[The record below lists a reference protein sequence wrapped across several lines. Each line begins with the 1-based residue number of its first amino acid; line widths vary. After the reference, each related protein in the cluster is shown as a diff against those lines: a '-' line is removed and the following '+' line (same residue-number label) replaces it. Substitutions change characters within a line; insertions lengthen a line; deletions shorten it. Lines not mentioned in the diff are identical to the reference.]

1 MQDLADDLAVLSG
14 PANTVIAEALKL
26 PGVQSIEEDIILKA
40 HKVQKAAS
48 VTKCNQKCM
57 YKDGNLG
64 SSQKE
69 ILPYGIQMVVG
80 RAGIGPGPSSL
91 LGSDVVVCILDTGIY
106 TNHSDLKRNSFSGCT
121 KATTEGSMCRFYP
134 FNAPKE
140 PHGTHISGTIA
151 ATRGNGRGVLG
162 ILPSGV
168 DIIGSNVLPGR
179 GSGPLSLTLEALS
192 LCEAEVDARQA
203 KGKSARAVVN
213 MSFGTSEKSPALESA
228 INRMYRRGDILFVAS
243 AGNEQVSS
251 PGQVIYPAGFAS
263 AISVGAVN
271 CNKQVAAFSQRNHH
285 VSLVAPGVD
294 ILSTTLPEKIDSV
307 KLQARTASGFKSI
320 LPVEA
325 VDHSGFGTITAAEI
339 VNCGL
344 GTSPCRKS
352 KGKACLI
359 SRGRIPFGCKA
370 RNAQLGG
377 CIAVLLFNTE
387 NPPCTPLT
395 GATLETAECRPAN
408 GKSFPP
414 TVALS
419 HKDGKMLK
427 TWIAKK
433 PGSKVTLSVKKS
445 SQTTMFKRNSGT
457 SMAAPHVTG
466 IAARIWAAFPECQSF
481 DVRKALES
489 GAKDIGRSGKDINSG
504 YGLVDLNG
512 AYQELQKMACAQP
525 EVADVPIPPEEGQDI
540 SGQRPP
546 PPPPEDNGLYN
557 PIPPT

>member
-40 HKVQKAAS
+40 HKVQNAAS

-352 KGKACLI
+352 KGKAC
-359 SRGRIPFGCKA
+359 
-370 RNAQLGG
+370 
-377 CIAVLLFNTE
+377 
-387 NPPCTPLT
+387 
-395 GATLETAECRPAN
+395 ATLETAECRPAN